1 MLVCCTHT
9 NHLVLLRKARSAPKG
24 LVYGR
29 IRKKFYKSPKSH
41 YTAPACG
48 FQIAKIF
55 QLGFFTNDSARPRH
69 NWGFTASR
77 ELKRVKRISAFYSL
91 ALLQHR
97 NQLN

>member
-1 MLVCCTHT
+1 VKKGKYTLD
-9 NHLVLLRKARSAPKG
+9 RPK
-24 LVYGR
+24 R
-29 IRKKFYKSPKSH
+29 H

-77 ELKRVKRISAFYSL
+77 ELKRVKRISAFFSL

-97 NQLN
+97 NHLN

>member
-1 MLVCCTHT
+1 MLAASNLPTIH
-9 NHLVLLRKARSAPKG
+9 
-24 LVYGR
+24 R
-29 IRKKFYKSPKSH
+29 IPYFLTKLFVRPKSH

-77 ELKRVKRISAFYSL
+77 ELKKVKRISAFSV
-91 ALLQHR
+91 
-97 NQLN
+97 

>member
-1 MLVCCTHT
+1 MHMI
-9 NHLVLLRKARSAPKG
+9 HDAPSQTDEVNSSTKI
-24 LVYGR
+24 LKTT
-29 IRKKFYKSPKSH
+29 KKVKLPKSH

-77 ELKRVKRISAFYSL
+77 ELKRVKRISAFFSL
-91 ALLQHR
+91 ALLQNR
-97 NQLN
+97 NHLN